1 MNGTITL
8 TIIKPRAIREKLAGP
23 ILNKIEEAGF
33 TICAMKMFYM
43 SEKTAA
49 LFYEV
54 HKERPFYNDLVK
66 FMSSGPVIVAQL
78 SKPNAVEEFRKLI
91 GSTNP
96 EDAADGTIRKLFGKS
111 VQMNAVHGSDSDE
124 NAQRECK
131 FFFKPEDICNFPI
144 NGC

>member
-8 TIIKPRAIREKLAGP
+8 CIIKPRAIREKLAGP

-49 LFYEV
+49 SFYEI
-54 HKERPFYNDLVK
+54 HHDRPFYTDLVK

-78 SKPNAVEEFRKLI
+78 SKPNAVAEFRKLI

-96 EDAADGTIRKLFGKS
+96 EEAAIGTIRKLFGKS
-111 VQMNAVHGSDSDE
+111 IQMNAVHGSDSDD
-124 NAQRECK
+124 NARRECN
-131 FFFKPEDICNFPI
+131 FFFKPEEICNI
-144 NGC
+144 

>member
-1 MNGTITL
+1 MSGTITL
-8 TIIKPRAIREKLAGP
+8 CIIKPRAIKEKLAGP
-23 ILNKIEEAGF
+23 ILNKIEESDF

-43 SEKTAA
+43 SEKTAG

-54 HKERPFYNDLVK
+54 HKEKPFYNDLVK

-96 EDAADGTIRKLFGKS
+96 EEAAEGTIRKLFGKS
-111 VQMNAVHGSDSDE
+111 IQMNAIHGSDSDE

-131 FFFKPEDICNFPI
+131 FFFKPEDICNFPA
-144 NGC
+144 NSC